1 MQTGETNSSSETTSR
16 VRRLSNS
23 SFEITAPD
31 VRGRLP
37 SVDTDAIQPP
47 AVRDRLSFGSR
58 FSPPTGEGHRPFG
71 RLRDRLQS
79 DAESATSSDGS
90 IREQLP
96 RPTLPSPTLPNPR
109 LRSRLPA
116 PRVRERLSP
125 ATDVSA
131 QLPRPQIRPQLSPTE
146 VRERLTET
154 ELKPSLPDTE
164 EYLLER
170 EGIDRETHES
180 RTTKPEYF
188 VGVIPEPHQ
197 TVADALR
204 ADSDFAPSYMTYP
217 KFLTDEEFDIRVEAD
232 SIWVYR
238 SWSFAHFQLH
248 VPLFTLPEQNGVYV
262 FYHHEYNWIRHPSI
276 HKEADYLNP
285 EWGRDRV
292 VALVTEAGLEMQTGD
307 SIDSSAYPMAA
318 TYAQEVQA

>member
-23 SFEITAPD
+23 SFEIDSPA
-31 VRGRLP
+31 VRERLP
-37 SVDTDAIQPP
+37 SVDTDAFQPP
-47 AVRDRLSFGSR
+47 AVRERLSFGNR
-58 FSPPTGEGHRPFG
+58 FSPSSGDGNRPFA
-71 RLRDRLQS
+71 RIRDRFQS
-79 DAESATSSDGS
+79 DSESLPSSDGS

-96 RPTLPSPTLPNPR
+96 RPTLPSPTLPQPQV
-109 LRSRLPA
+109 RSRLSA
-116 PRVRERLSP
+116 PRVRERLP

-131 QLPRPQIRPQLSPTE
+131 QLPRPQIRPQLSASE
-146 VRERLTET
+146 VRDRLAET
-154 ELKPSLPDTE
+154 DFKPSLPDTE

-170 EGIDRETHES
+170 EGIDRDTHES

-188 VGVIPEPHQ
+188 VGVIPDPHE
-197 TVADALR
+197 TVADALS
-204 ADSDFAPSYMTYP
+204 ADSDFGPSYMTYP

-248 VPLFTLPEQNGVYV
+248 VPLFTLPDENGVYV

-292 VALVTEAGLEMQTGD
+292 VELFTDAGLEMQTGEQ
-307 SIDSSAYPMAA
+307 IDSSAYPMAA
-318 TYAQEVQA
+318 AYAQEVYA